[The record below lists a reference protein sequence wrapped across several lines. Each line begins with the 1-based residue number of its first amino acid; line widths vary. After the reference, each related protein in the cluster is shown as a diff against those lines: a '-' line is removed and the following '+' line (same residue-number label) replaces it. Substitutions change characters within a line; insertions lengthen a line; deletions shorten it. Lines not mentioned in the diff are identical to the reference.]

1 MRKVANQKKNTKKNN
16 TKKISILWH
25 QTNLWEN
32 NNFISASINQTELLD
47 HTQQA
52 RGWGSTPWRCDA
64 AGATATGGRPWAV
77 GKEGT
82 HVGQNCGSPLPVRPP
97 KGFWRGPGIRARSQA
112 VLIWK
117 LGRKI
122 QSLTRPEAQGTDSQA
137 VPIRICCLHELE
149 QHPLPKLWQW
159 YKHGRP
165 QKTLS
170 TAQASGDQQLAICQ
184 RSINLNPVE
193 HPRSNTEF

>member
-1 MRKVANQKKNTKKNN
+1 MRKVANQKTKTQKKNN

-52 RGWGSTPWRCDA
+52 RGWGSTPWRGDA
-64 AGATATGGRPWAV
+64 TNRGRRAQRQREAARGPL

-97 KGFWRGPGIRARSQA
+97 KGFCRGPGIRARSQA

-159 YKHGRP
+159 YKHADHKR
-165 QKTLS
+165 L
-170 TAQASGDQQLAICQ
+170 
-184 RSINLNPVE
+184 
-193 HPRSNTEF
+193 